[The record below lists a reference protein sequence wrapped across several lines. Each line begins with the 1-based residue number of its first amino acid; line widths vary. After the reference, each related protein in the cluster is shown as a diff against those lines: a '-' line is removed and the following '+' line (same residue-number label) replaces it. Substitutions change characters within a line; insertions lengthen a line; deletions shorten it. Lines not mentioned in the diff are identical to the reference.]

1 MWYSSLMACKA
12 FYENYFTSSALTETH
27 LLSIP
32 DLTFL
37 VFSTDKSDT
46 CIESKRPLVKR
57 GKLKQ
62 NKAKAFPS
70 KYHFL
75 DLRKQVLVEPI
86 HL

>member
-37 VFSTDKSDT
+37 VFSTDKSNT
-46 CIESKRPLVKR
+46 RIESKRPLVKR

-62 NKAKAFPS
+62 NKAKNFHQS
-70 KYHFL
+70 ITSL
-75 DLRKQVLVEPI
+75 TSGNRC
-86 HL
+86 